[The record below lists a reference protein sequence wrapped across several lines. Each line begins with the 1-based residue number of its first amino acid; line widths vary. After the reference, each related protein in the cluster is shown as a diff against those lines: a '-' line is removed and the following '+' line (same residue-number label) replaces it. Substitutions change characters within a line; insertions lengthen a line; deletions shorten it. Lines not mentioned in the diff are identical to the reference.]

1 MINKKN
7 KYNLAALSATSVILA
22 MGATNVHAAEKIGE
36 VTVSALNI
44 RSGPST
50 SYKVIGSLKKGNT
63 VTITSTQ
70 SGWYKIKYGSKTGW
84 VSGQY
89 VKIKSSSNSN
99 NNASNNSTTSSK
111 KLVATAGL
119 NVRSGGSTKYKVI
132 GYIKKNETVEN
143 IGVSSTGWYKVK
155 LSDGTIGYASNKY
168 LKEINTSSESSS
180 NNTNSSTDNNNT
192 DNNSNNNA
200 TVIETLVATANLNL
214 RRGPSTSYGILGVIN
229 KGDKVSVIE
238 HTISTWYKVKLSNG
252 KIGYCSSKYLKSQD
266 QIDSS
271 TNKPTSDTDIAY
283 TLDVKAYAY
292 CTGTITATGTKPTF
306 GRTIAVDPKVIPYGT
321 RVYIPEFDKTFIAE
335 DCGGGIKG
343 NKIDI
348 YMNTKEECI
357 NWGVRNI
364 TLYILK

>member
-22 MGATNVHAAEKIGE
+22 MGATNVHAAEKLGE
-36 VTVSALNI
+36 VTASALNV

-50 SYKVIGSLKKGNT
+50 AYS
-63 VTITSTQ
+63 
-70 SGWYKIKYGSKTGW
+70 
-84 VSGQY
+84 
-89 VKIKSSSNSN
+89 
-99 NNASNNSTTSSK
+99 
-111 KLVATAGL
+111 
-119 NVRSGGSTKYKVI
+119 
-132 GYIKKNETVEN
+132 
-143 IGVSSTGWYKVK
+143 
-155 LSDGTIGYASNKY
+155 
-168 LKEINTSSESSS
+168 
-180 NNTNSSTDNNNT
+180 
-192 DNNSNNNA
+192 
-200 TVIETLVATANLNL
+200 
-214 RRGPSTSYGILGVIN
+214 ILGVVN

-283 TLDVKAYAY
+283 TLDIKAYAY